1 MLILTSTVVEDVQV
15 VIIADA
21 VERFGGFL
29 LWLEPYDDKN
39 NKISVKKPLDR
50 IREIMMKQVMIPTR
64 NEREFCGLPIGT
76 YAFQVSNLCEA

>member
-1 MLILTSTVVEDVQV
+1 MLALIFVEDAQV

-21 VERFGGFL
+21 IERFGGFL

-50 IREIMMKQVMIPTR
+50 IREIMMKQVMIPR
-64 NEREFCGLPIGT
+64 GRKSWVFFAIHK
-76 YAFQVSNLCEA
+76 Y